1 MPRYDYILFD
11 ADNTLFDFD
20 AAERQALQQ
29 ALEAHGYPFDPW
41 TEQLYLSV
49 NRILWRRFDL
59 GTIGKDELLRERFA
73 VFSRVM
79 GGQDDPDE
87 FNRYYLDRLAQGSQL
102 LPGAEELCRA
112 LAPHCTL
119 AIVTNGVSHAQRG
132 RFSASPLP
140 PLFSGLFIS
149 GELGYH
155 KPQREFFDI
164 VLREMDI
171 RDPSRAVVVGDN
183 LLSDIQGGVNAGLDT
198 VWYNPHGLPNSTG
211 LQPTFEAADYDALRS
226 FLLS

>member
-1 MPRYDYILFD
+1 
-11 ADNTLFDFD
+11 
-20 AAERQALQQ
+20 
-29 ALEAHGYPFDPW
+29 
-41 TEQLYLSV
+41 
-49 NRILWRRFDL
+49 
-59 GTIGKDELLRERFA
+59 
-73 VFSRVM
+73 M

-102 LPGAEELCRA
+102 LPEQKNSA
-112 LAPHCTL
+112 APWRPT
-119 AIVTNGVSHAQRG
+119 IPWPSSPT
-132 RFSASPLP
+132 ASPMP
-140 PLFSGLFIS
+140 SGAGSRPPRCPLFSGLFIS

-211 LQPTFEAADYDALRS
+211 LRPTFEAADYDALRS

>member
-1 MPRYDYILFD
+1 
-11 ADNTLFDFD
+11 
-20 AAERQALQQ
+20 
-29 ALEAHGYPFDPW
+29 
-41 TEQLYLSV
+41 
-49 NRILWRRFDL
+49 
-59 GTIGKDELLRERFA
+59 
-73 VFSRVM
+73 M

-87 FNRYYLDRLAQGSQL
+87 FNRYYLDRLAQGSSAPPRSRRTL
-102 LPGAEELCRA
+102 PRPGAPLHPGHR
-112 LAPHCTL
+112 H
-119 AIVTNGVSHAQRG
+119 QRRLPCPAG
-132 RFSASPLP
+132 PVPASPLP

-171 RDPSRAVVVGDN
+171 RDPSRVVVVGDN

-211 LQPTFEAADYDALRS
+211 LRPTFEAADYDALRS